1 MNFVD
6 IYKSMEGTL
15 EKLTVGEVLKTNE
28 ESKKY
33 GLVLTAE
40 EANVVIETRNLAI
53 KNYGRVELGI
63 EVVKK
68 IIAAFC
74 TSPYIN
80 PQDYASTL
88 NELIEIFYYMKNETE
103 DRIGDDELIGIM
115 KEYFNNSC
123 RGSAELLRNRE
134 LPLFAINFRQQLNQV
149 IDFSLKEEQ
158 L

>member
-15 EKLTVGEVLKTNE
+15 EKLTIGEVLKTNE

-40 EANVVIETRNLAI
+40 EANVIIETRNLAI

-80 PQDYASTL
+80 SQDYASTL

-123 RGSAELLRNRE
+123 SGSAELLRNRE